1 MKLTVGADGA
11 LARLDAYLAEH
22 TTLSRTAVARLCADG
37 AILVGGKPAA
47 KNTRLAVGEEITWE
61 EPAPAPAGVEAQDLP
76 LDIVYE
82 DGDLL
87 VVNKPVGMVV
97 HPAPGNPD
105 GTLVNA
111 LLYHCRGEL
120 SGVGGVERPGI
131 VHRIDKDTAGLLVVA
146 KNDFSHAGLTA
157 QMAHHGI
164 SRIYHALA
172 VGGFRE
178 TSGTVDAP
186 IGRHPKDRKRMAV
199 IRDGVHTAREA
210 VTHYRVLEDFGNIT
224 YLALRLET
232 GRTHQIRVHMASL
245 GHPLL
250 GDTLYG
256 GGHTAFEKAH
266 AAYLHGQ
273 ALIAKELSFLHPRT
287 GEQMHFEVPLTADFE
302 KLLQILRTR

>member
-1 MKLTVGADGA
+1 MKLTVGTDGA
-11 LARLDAYLAEH
+11 LARLDAYLADH
-22 TTLSRTAVARLCADG
+22 TALSRTAVARLCADG
-37 AILVGGKPAA
+37 AILVEGKPAA
-47 KNTRLAVGEEITWE
+47 KNARLTPGTEIVWE
-61 EPAPAPAGVEAQDLP
+61 EPAPTPAGVEAQELP

-111 LLYHCRGEL
+111 LLFHCRGEL

-146 KNDFSHAGLTA
+146 KNDFAHAGLTA

-164 SRIYHALA
+164 SRVYHALA

-178 TSGTVDAP
+178 ATGTVDAP
-186 IGRHPKDRKRMAV
+186 IGLHPKDRKKMAV
-199 IRDGVHTAREA
+199 IRDGSHT
-210 VTHYRVLEDFGNIT
+210 
-224 YLALRLET
+224 
-232 GRTHQIRVHMASL
+232 
-245 GHPLL
+245 LL
-250 GDTLYG
+250 GDALYG
-256 GGHTAFEKAH
+256 GGHTAFEKSH

-302 KLLQILRTR
+302 KLLQILRTRG